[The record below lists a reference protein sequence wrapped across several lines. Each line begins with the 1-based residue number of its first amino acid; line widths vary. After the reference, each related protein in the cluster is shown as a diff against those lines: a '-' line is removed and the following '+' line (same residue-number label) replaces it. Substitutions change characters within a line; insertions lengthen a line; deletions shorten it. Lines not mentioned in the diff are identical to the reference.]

1 LRPPRTAC
9 RYHQQQWWTFHAD
22 LDVPERFP
30 ASPLAHGHGTAGH
43 PEPPNDVIGI
53 ADGDA
58 IVFSMPHEHTYF
70 DAQGRPIVIPRVG
83 TPIGELWEQSARAT
97 EWLLGVPEPARGM
110 AYFPVYF
117 KREHF
122 AALRAHVE
130 QKHGRPFSELFTAI
144 VRMGFYS
151 QFNIIVAYAY
161 HFHRDEYAWRWFIP
175 DQDNGQPL
183 DRAALRSHHFQGVTH
198 DFSYL
203 DVDDETTRHWPRT
216 WAHWCAPRPPCALA
230 CRCCLP
236 PARTAA
242 PSSPQPCY
250 AAARAPPRVPLQEAP
265 SLPCQGEGAPRAR
278 LLLGALARG
287 LGPAVLDAR
296 APHVEPGAR
305 APPAGSVVHR
315 L

>member
-1 LRPPRTAC
+1 VVTDVPAPAELAAPEGAPDNHLNHPLLTITYGSNEHCAVHPLC
-9 RYHQQQWWTFHAD
+9 SLGYHRQQYDTVHAEEN
-22 LDVPERFP
+22 VPERFP
-30 ASPLAHGHGTAGH
+30 GAHPDEA
-43 PEPPNDVIGI
+43 PNDVIGI
-53 ADGDA
+53 ADSDA
-58 IVFSMPHEHTYF
+58 ILTTLPHDHAYF
-70 DAQGRPIVIPRVG
+70 DAQGRPRVIPRVG
-83 TPIGELWEQSARAT
+83 LPIGDLWGQSASAT
-97 EWLLGVPEPARGM
+97 LWLLGVPEPARGM

-117 KREHF
+117 KRAHF
-122 AALRAHVE
+122 AALRAYVE

-216 WAHWCAPRPPCALA
+216 WAHWCAPRPPCALV

-236 PARTAA
+236 PAAHCCPQLTTALLSCRARPA
-242 PSSPQPCY
+242 PC
-250 AAARAPPRVPLQEAP
+250 AAA
-265 SLPCQGEGAPRAR
+265 
-278 LLLGALARG
+278 
-287 LGPAVLDAR
+287 
-296 APHVEPGAR
+296 
-305 APPAGSVVHR
+305 GSTIATVSR
-315 L
+315 